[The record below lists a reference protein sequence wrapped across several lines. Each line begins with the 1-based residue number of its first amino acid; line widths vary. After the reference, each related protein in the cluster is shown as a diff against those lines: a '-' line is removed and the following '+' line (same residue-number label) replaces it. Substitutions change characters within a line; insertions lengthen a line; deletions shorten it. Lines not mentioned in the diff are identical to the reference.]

1 LPVERWFEVCV
12 GMMHLSPECFWNM
25 SIKEITM
32 AINGFK
38 EYNGNNDKPMEKSE
52 LEDLKEMYPDC

>member
-1 LPVERWFEVCV
+1 
-12 GMMHLSPECFWNM
+12 MMHLSPKCFWSM
-25 SIKEITM
+25 SIREITM

-52 LEDLKEMYPDC
+52 LEELKEMYPDY

>member
-1 LPVERWFEVCV
+1 
-12 GMMHLSPECFWNM
+12 MMHLSPECFWNM

-38 EYNGNNDKPMEKSE
+38 EYNGNNDSPMGRSE
-52 LEDLKEMYPDC
+52 LDKLKEMYPDY